1 MLEKYRS
8 QLLIIDVQE
17 KLYPV
22 TAKPDQVIERC
33 GVLLEAAGELG
44 IPAVISEQYPKGL
57 GATAKA
63 LRKRAGDAA
72 TMEKI
77 SFSCLRDDKIYA
89 RLEIGSDEGRDQ
101 IVIGGMEAHVCVL
114 QTALDLRQEDY
125 EVFVV
130 ADAITARKASS
141 RKLAIA
147 RMRDAGITVIN
158 TEMAVFEW
166 LERAGTPEFKVGSKL
181 IK

>member
-1 MLEKYRS
+1 MLEKHRS
-8 QLLIIDVQE
+8 QLLIIDVQK

-22 TAKPDQVIERC
+22 TAKPDQVIGRC
-33 GVLLEAAGELG
+33 TVLLEAARELG

-63 LRKRAGDAA
+63 LSSVAGDAA
-72 TMEKI
+72 IMEKI
-77 SFSCLRDDKIYA
+77 AFSCLRDEGIYA

-114 QTALDLRQEDY
+114 QTALDLKREDY
-125 EVFVV
+125 EVFVA
-130 ADAITARKASS
+130 ADAVTSRKASS
-141 RKLAIA
+141 RKLALA
-147 RMRDAGITVIN
+147 RMRDAGITIIN

-166 LERAGTPEFKVGSKL
+166 LERAGTPEFKALSKL

>member
-1 MLEKYRS
+1 MLEKNRS

-17 KLYPV
+17 KLYPA
-22 TAKPDQVIERC
+22 TAKPDEVIGRC
-33 GVLLEAAGELG
+33 AILLKSAHELG

-57 GATAKA
+57 GPTAKN
-63 LRKRAGDAA
+63 LLKHAGNAA
-72 TMEKI
+72 VMEKTA
-77 SFSCLRDDKIYA
+77 FSCLRDEAIYA
-89 RLEIGSDEGRDQ
+89 LLEIGSDEGRDQ

-114 QTALDLRQEDY
+114 QTALDLKGEDY

-130 ADAITARKASS
+130 ADAITSRAPAS

-147 RMRDAGITVIN
+147 RMRDAGITIIN

-166 LERAGTPEFKVGSKL
+166 LERAGTPEFKVLSKL